1 MSYLKPEALR
11 QMDRDIS
18 LIKSQNMNTAE
29 RKEERFLVVLP
40 LDTIIL
46 LLYYFDF
53 CAFPFY
59 FIDS

>member
-29 RKEERFLVVLP
+29 RKAERFLVVLP
-40 LDTIIL
+40 LDTIKL

-53 CAFPFY
+53 CAFSFY